1 MVRFTDQSLL
11 HLLKRPYY
19 WALVVFF
26 VLSAAQASDY
36 TAYESYVNVSSN
48 DAGQSEGL
56 FFVRYDPIEP
66 AVVGYNKATL
76 YLPARSAALP
86 ARSAAL
92 PARSAALP
100 ARSAALPARSA
111 AASGAAG
118 AFEYVAFAKAFM
130 AQHKGMLGVDSG
142 HDFQLIREKEDRLGG
157 RHLRFSRTYQDLEVD
172 NMEVIVHFNPNRQIT
187 SINGEIA
194 RLDEVTKAAIDAH
207 LANGLV
213 ASHEALIQAIAKSE
227 NLSVDQV
234 EVDDIVALVTKTA
247 PYVVWRLNASL
258 NNNLIDHYTY
268 RLSDESRPRIL
279 KKKSNIRH

>member
-76 YLPARSAALP
+76 YLPARQAALP
-86 ARSAAL
+86 ARQ
-92 PARSAALP
+92 
-100 ARSAALPARSA
+100 AALPARSA

-118 AFEYVAFAKAFM
+118 TFEYVAFAKAFM

-194 RLDEVTKAAIDAH
+194 RLDEVAKAAIDAH

-234 EVDDIVALVTKTA
+234 EVDDITPLVTKTA

-258 NNNLIDHYTY
+258 NNNLIDHYAY